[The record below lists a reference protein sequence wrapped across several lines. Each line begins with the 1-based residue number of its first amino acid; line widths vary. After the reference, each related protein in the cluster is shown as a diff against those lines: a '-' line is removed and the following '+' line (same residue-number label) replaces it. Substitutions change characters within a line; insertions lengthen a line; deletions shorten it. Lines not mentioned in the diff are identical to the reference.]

1 MAEHDKLV
9 KLALDNYYGRV
20 DSKFSNEDTDKVL
33 RNALIDLNGGSETIS
48 RKTLR
53 DGNRTGLFALI
64 EVLLQKTVIEG
75 LQGNEFFMNFVEYR
89 NVALGD
95 KNEFV
100 TEDDRTLF
108 VVAEVARGT
117 GGIRRQRLGERVKVS
132 IPTSTKAV
140 RIYEELDRTLSGRA
154 TLNDF
159 IDRVGRAFT
168 RYTLDEIYAVFSS
181 LGQAQLGS
189 TLYRTG
195 SWDEDIMLDLIEHV
209 EAQTGR
215 RATILGTMRALR
227 NLSPSTIFIG
237 DGAKDDMYNMG
248 FFGKFGGTPTMRI
261 DQRYKV
267 GTETF
272 IFPDNELFVVAGDEK
287 FIKHITEGE
296 SIIDMRTGLDNIA
309 DFTQE
314 YMYMEQNGTG
324 LLLNNTALGKY
335 KLS

>member
-1 MAEHDKLV
+1 MAEHNELV

-20 DSKFSNEDTDKVL
+20 DNKFSKDDTNTVL
-33 RNALIDLNGGSETIS
+33 RNALIDLNGGSQTIS

-53 DGNRTGLFALI
+53 DGNRSGLFALI
-64 EVLLQKTVIEG
+64 EVILQKTVIEG
-75 LQGNEFFMNFVEYR
+75 LQGNEFFMRFVDYR

-100 TEDDRTLF
+100 TNDERTLF

-154 TLNDF
+154 TLNEF

-181 LGQAQLGS
+181 LGQAELGS

-195 SWDEDIMLDLIEHV
+195 SFDEDSMLDLIEHV
-209 EAQTGR
+209 EAQTGN
-215 RATILGTMRALR
+215 RATIMGTRRALR
-227 NLSPSTIFIG
+227 NLAPSELFIG
-237 DGAKDDMYNMG
+237 ESAINDMYNMG
-248 FFGKFGGTPTMRI
+248 FFGMFGGTPTLRI

-272 IFPDNELFVVAGDEK
+272 LFPDNELFVVAGDER
-287 FIKHITEGE
+287 FVKHITEGE

-324 LLLNNTALGKY
+324 IILNNAALGKY
-335 KLS
+335 TLS